1 MIGVWAESANFAA
14 DIFSGRIFML
24 RVCLSFLFLFFPC
37 FLFLGSKPAT
47 GVPDKPDVAPAV
59 ESAACAELYRS
70 MQLEGVVSWNA
81 FRQAVTGYHKIAGRK
96 RDVLTLIDF
105 SRPSTE
111 QRLFVFDM
119 GRRKLLFSSVVA
131 HGKNSGDK
139 YATSFSNEY
148 GSYKSSLGFY
158 LTETTYQGRNGYSL
172 ILNGLEKGIN
182 DRARERAIVMHGA
195 AYADPSVAIRG
206 GRLGR
211 SFGCPAVP
219 QKLSRPIIDAI
230 KGGSVM
236 YIYAGTPD
244 YLAHSSVLKKTTG
257 L

>member
-1 MIGVWAESANFAA
+1 MFQKV
-14 DIFSGRIFML
+14 IF
-24 RVCLSFLFLFFPC
+24 CLLFLFIP
-37 FLFLGSKPAT
+37 LNRAAVNT
-47 GVPDKPDVAPAV
+47 VANSPFTSSEPV
-59 ESAACAELYRS
+59 SELAACEQLFEEMEL
-70 MQLEGVVSWNA
+70 GGTVNFIA
-81 FRQAVTGYHKIAGRK
+81 FRQAVAGYYKIDNRK
-96 RDVLTLIDF
+96 REVLTLIDF
-105 SRPSTE
+105 SRPSTAK
-111 QRLFVFDM
+111 RLFVFDM
-119 GRRKLLFSSVVA
+119 RERKVLFSSVVS
-131 HGKNSGDK
+131 HGKNSGDN

-158 LTETTYQGRNGYSL
+158 LTESTYQGKNGYSL

-195 AYADPSVAIRG
+195 AYADPSVVSRG

-236 YIYAGTPD
+236 YIYAETPE
-244 YLAHSSVLKKTTG
+244 YLAHSSVLKGADG

>member
-1 MIGVWAESANFAA
+1 
-14 DIFSGRIFML
+14 ML

-37 FLFLGSKPAT
+37 FLFMGSKPAS

-119 GRRKLLFSSVVA
+119 GRRKLRFSSVVA

-182 DRARERAIVMHGA
+182 ARHCDA
-195 AYADPSVAIRG
+195 RG
-206 GRLGR
+206 CLCR
-211 SFGCPAVP
+211 SFGGNQGRTFGTEFRLSGCPA
-219 QKLSRPIIDAI
+219 
-230 KGGSVM
+230 
-236 YIYAGTPD
+236 
-244 YLAHSSVLKKTTG
+244 KTQPSYHRRH
-257 L
+257 

>member
-1 MIGVWAESANFAA
+1 
-14 DIFSGRIFML
+14 ML
-24 RVCLSFLFLFFPC
+24 RFIVFILFLFLPST
-37 FLFLGSKPAT
+37 LFLGGKSSDSTPDSAEGAT
-47 GVPDKPDVAPAV
+47 ASDVEAYA
-59 ESAACAELYRS
+59 SLYRS
-70 MQLEGVVSWNA
+70 MQLEGVVNWKA
-81 FRQAVTGYHKIAGRK
+81 FRQAVAGYYKIDNRK
-96 RDVLTLIDF
+96 REVLTLIDF
-105 SRPSTE
+105 SRPSTAK
-111 QRLFVFDM
+111 RLFVFDM
-119 GRRKLLFSSVVA
+119 RERKVLFSSVVS
-131 HGKNSGDK
+131 HGKNSGDN

-158 LTETTYQGRNGYSL
+158 LTESTYQGKNGYSL

-195 AYADPSVAIRG
+195 AYADPSVVSRG

-236 YIYAGTPD
+236 YIYAETPE
-244 YLAHSSVLKKTTG
+244 YLAHSSVLKGADG

>member
-1 MIGVWAESANFAA
+1 MIGVWAKSINFAT
-14 DIFSGRIFML
+14 DIFSGQMFML
-24 RVCLSFLFLFFPC
+24 RFCLSFLLLFFPC
-37 FLFLGSKPAT
+37 FLFLGSKPSAD
-47 GVPDKPDVAPAV
+47 VPDKSDVTLAV
-59 ESAACAELYRS
+59 ESAAYAGLYHS
-70 MQLEGVVSWNA
+70 MQLEGVVSWKA
-81 FRQAVTGYHKIAGRK
+81 FHQAVTGYHKIADRK

-111 QRLFVFDM
+111 KRLFVFDM
-119 GRRKLLFSSVVA
+119 KQRKLLFSSVVS

-158 LTETTYQGRNGYSL
+158 LTETTYQGKNGYSL

-195 AYADPSVAIRG
+195 AYANPSVVSEG

-219 QKLSRPIIDAI
+219 QKLTRPIIDAI

-236 YIYAGTPD
+236 YIYAEAPD
-244 YLAHSSVLKKTTG
+244 YLAHSSVLKETDR